1 MRREAV
7 KQEGADPAEDLSF
20 LPQGIDCDGVW
31 RQLFVRKG
39 YRACLAGRDGTHG
52 NLFHH

>member
-1 MRREAV
+1 MKRDAV
-7 KQEGADPAEDLSF
+7 DQEGADPAEDPSF
-20 LPQGIDCDGVW
+20 LPQGIAGDGVW

-39 YRACLAGRDGTHG
+39 YRACLAARDGTQG